1 MASSRWTAKNENKN
15 KNKRKK
21 SKAMLVV
28 VVAAVTLCELR
39 GPIECARGEVV
50 EGRRGG
56 EGVAR
61 ACSIANSNLA
71 GSSSNSSRQVD
82 QL

>member
-1 MASSRWTAKNENKN
+1 MDGK
-15 KNKRKK
+15 KRKQK
-21 SKAMLVV
+21 QKQKKKTSKAMLVV
-28 VVAAVTLCELR
+28 VVAVTVCELR
-39 GPIECARGEVV
+39 GPIDCARGEVE
-50 EGRRGG
+50 EGRRG